1 MKYII
6 YKLTSPSS
14 KVYIGRTDDF
24 ERRMTEHKYRITKQ
38 GRWPVYKA
46 AKKYGWDN
54 ITKEIIDTADTLE
67 DCIAKELKY
76 ILHYD
81 SIKNGYNST
90 YNTKDGGDIWIGKRD
105 TDKYKKFV
113 EKMQV
118 INSGSNNGMFGKT
131 HSEETKSKQKEK
143 AKGRF
148 SLEWYTEK
156 HGIEQG
162 KIMHK
167 ERSEKL
173 KSRVMKRDE
182 RGIFIKKEK
191 GQ

>member
-6 YKLTSPSS
+6 YKLTSPSG
-14 KVYIGRTDDF
+14 KVYIGRTDNF
-24 ERRMTEHKYRITKQ
+24 ERRMIEHKCRITKQ
-38 GRWPVYKA
+38 GRWPIYKA

-54 ITKEIIDTADTLE
+54 ITKEIIDTFDTLE
-67 DCIAKELKY
+67 ECIDKELKY
-76 ILHYD
+76 ILEYD

-105 TDKYKKFV
+105 TEQYKNFV
-113 EKMQV
+113 EKMSE
-118 INSGSNNGMFGKT
+118 ITSGLNNGMFGKT

-148 SLEWYTEK
+148 SLDWYIERN
-156 HGIEQG
+156 GIEEG
-162 KIMHK
+162 TKKYLARCENMRNK
-167 ERSEKL
+167 TTARY
-173 KSRVMKRDE
+173 
-182 RGIFIKKEK
+182 KKEK